1 MFDTVLGSD
10 PAEGRVSED
19 EFDVL
24 DMLEL
29 DALLG
34 PPGNID
40 PEPQRPR
47 QEWSQEWPW
56 GALTPGPETAA
67 GLDTHTADPTS
78 LTDAGLV
85 EAIVGFERLAGWA
98 QARQTRLL
106 AEFAAPVTTPPWWP
120 PTNRAPSAGSPPT
133 RSGWPCTC
141 PG

>member
-56 GALTPGPETAA
+56 AALTPGPDTAA
-67 GLDTHTADPTS
+67 GLDTHTADPAGLSDT
-78 LTDAGLV
+78 GLV
-85 EAIVGFERLAGWA
+85 EAIIGFERLTGWA
-98 QARQTRLL
+98 QA
-106 AEFAAPVTTPPWWP
+106 
-120 PTNRAPSAGSPPT
+120 
-133 RSGWPCTC
+133 
-141 PG
+141 